1 MKSSTARIPRSP
13 KTRRFVLGSVRAAK
27 ISAVEGMQ
35 LSPRMKAILDQGARE
50 GLSGDEQR
58 ALIRKRLRGA

>member
-1 MKSSTARIPRSP
+1 MPRST
-13 KTRRFVLGSVRAAK
+13 KTGSFVLDGTRAAK

-35 LSPRMKAILDQGARE
+35 LSARMKAILDRGRRD

-58 ALIRKRLRGA
+58 ALIREQFRGK

>member
-1 MKSSTARIPRSP
+1 MPRST
-13 KTRRFVLGSVRAAK
+13 KTGSFVLDSTRAAK

-35 LSPRMKAILDQGARE
+35 LSARMKAILDQSARD

-58 ALIRKRLRGA
+58 ALIREQIRGK